1 MLYLDKA
8 WRQLQWLTG
17 PSAEGRDARPAF
29 RMFEGEVTMHHDGW
43 ESWIRALTPA
53 EMVAI
58 AEDLETISED
68 TMRVQGTTTSCALS
82 DSDAEYAIPYL
93 RRART
98 FVRALADEG
107 RGMVY
112 LIG

>member
-1 MLYLDKA
+1 MRHGIRVIHI
-8 WRQLQWLTG
+8 RQRGPLQ
-17 PSAEGRDARPAF
+17 R
-29 RMFEGEVTMHHDGW
+29 
-43 ESWIRALTPA
+43 
-53 EMVAI
+53 
-58 AEDLETISED
+58 D

-98 FVRALADEG
+98 FVRAVAEEG

>member
-1 MLYLDKA
+1 
-8 WRQLQWLTG
+8 
-17 PSAEGRDARPAF
+17 
-29 RMFEGEVTMHHDGW
+29 
-43 ESWIRALTPA
+43 
-53 EMVAI
+53 
-58 AEDLETISED
+58 
-68 TMRVQGTTTSCALS
+68 MRVQGTTTSCALS

-98 FVRALADEG
+98 FVRAVAEEG